1 MALFTE
7 VNTWQD
13 FAVAAREE
21 NPLISQMSFIHK
33 PQVGPTMFDVNPL
46 ETDIGEMF
54 KMGLMEEVKGEEIIH
69 HEANKR
75 FDAPYINADATQANV
90 YGVAALVNGDD
101 ALYVGL
107 DYIQLAAVSHSPQTG
122 ALALKYSY
130 PRTGQLIQFKNKGVW
145 RISGK
150 RESIAGAHRLYL
162 AKVVPSSPSLANT
175 ITNAAGVYGGDQFGV
190 IGSAFEEA
198 SHGMQK
204 GISPSSKTYTN
215 YLQEFADYYD
225 QTDFEATNETYP
237 FMYQG
242 KQINFVYPRGFN
254 DTEIRFAFLEQAGLF
269 LTPFGSSIPGFDK
282 NGGAVTVQ
290 TTQGYMPNLELN
302 APKLYYDNNP
312 TVALFEQ
319 IIRLRR
325 KLNQGR
331 ECLMQC
337 GYEFLLKAKDIITQ
351 FGVNGS
357 MVYNRSAVDL
367 NIDQIKIGGFTFNM
381 KELMILNHPD
391 ITAIPGFNYPWY
403 FIIAPMDKT
412 KDAKTG
418 IMKDAFTIMWKKS
431 IGGGS
436 RGHYQMFTTGAM
448 ADTPTDDQNVRRI
461 HIRSRKGTRVVAAS
475 KFILGQRLQPA
486 A

>member
-1 MALFTE
+1 MAVE
-7 VNTWQD
+7 VNSWQD
-13 FAVAAREE
+13 FSVAAREE

-33 PQVGPTMFDVNPL
+33 PQVGSTMFDVNPL

-69 HEANKR
+69 HEAGKR
-75 FDAPYINADATQANV
+75 FDAPYINQDATQANV
-90 YGVAALVNGDD
+90 YGVAALVNGDP

-107 DYIQLAAVSHSPQTG
+107 DYVQLEDISHSPQTG
-122 ALALKYSY
+122 ADALKYSY
-130 PRTGQLIQFKNKGVW
+130 PRVGQIVQFKNKGVW

-150 RESIAGAHRLYL
+150 RENIAGAHRLYL
-162 AKVVPSSPSLANT
+162 VKVSSSSPSLANT
-175 ITNAAGVYGGDQFGV
+175 ITLAAGIYGGDQFGI

-198 SHGMQK
+198 THGMQK
-204 GISPSSKTYTN
+204 GLVPTSKTYTN
-215 YLQEFADYYD
+215 YLQTFSDYYD
-225 QTDFEATNETYP
+225 QTDIEATNETYP
-237 FMYQG
+237 FVYQG
-242 KQINFVYPRGFN
+242 KPINFVYPRGLA
-254 DTEIRFAFLEQAGLF
+254 DTEMRFAFMEQSGLF
-269 LTPFGSSIPGFDK
+269 LTPYGSSIAGFDK
-282 NGGAVTVQ
+282 NGVGVTMN

-331 ECLMQC
+331 ECMMQC

-351 FGVNGS
+351 FGVAGS

-367 NIDQIKIGGFTFNM
+367 NIDTIKIGGFVFNM

-418 IMKDAFTIMWKKS
+418 IMKDAFTIMWKKA
-431 IGGGS
+431 IGGGA
-436 RGHYQMFTTGAM
+436 RGHYKMWTTGAM
-448 ADTPTDDQNVRRI
+448 ADNPTDDQQVRRI
-461 HIRSRKGTRVVAAS
+461 HLYTRKGTRVVAAS

>member
-1 MALFTE
+1 MAE

-21 NPLISQMSFIHK
+21 NPLISNMSFIHK
-33 PQVGPTMFDVNPL
+33 PQVGSVMFDVNPL

-69 HEANKR
+69 HEASKR
-75 FDAPYINADATQANV
+75 FDAPYVNTSTTLTDV
-90 YGVAALVNGDD
+90 YGTASTGNGDP
-101 ALYVGL
+101 ALYDGL
-107 DYIQLAAVSHSPQTG
+107 DYIQLALVSHSPQTG
-122 ALALKYSY
+122 ANQYKYSY
-130 PRTGQLIQFKNKGVW
+130 PRTGQIIQWKNKGVW

-150 RESIAGAHRLYL
+150 RETVAGAHRLYL
-162 AKVVPSSPSLANT
+162 VKVSSTSPSIAST
-175 ITNAAGVYGGDQFGV
+175 ITTAGSTYGGDQFAV

-198 SHGMQK
+198 TYGMQK
-204 GISPSSKTYTN
+204 GIVPASKTYTN
-215 YLQEFADYYD
+215 YLQTFTDYYD
-225 QTDFEATNETYP
+225 QTDVEATNETYP

-242 KQINFVYPRGFN
+242 KEINFVYPRGFS
-254 DTEIRFAFLEQAGLF
+254 DTEMRFAFMEQSGLF
-269 LTPFGSSIPGFDK
+269 LTPYGSAIAGFDK
-282 NGGAVTVQ
+282 NGTAVTMN

-325 KLNQGR
+325 KLMQGR

-351 FGVNGS
+351 FGVNGG

-418 IMKDAFTIMWKKS
+418 IMKDAFTIMWKKA
-431 IGGGS
+431 IGGGA
-436 RGHYQMFTTGAM
+436 RGHYKMWMTGAM
-448 ADTPTDDQNVRRI
+448 ADNPTDDQQVRRI
-461 HIRSRKGTRVVAAS
+461 HLYTRKGTRVVAAS

>member
-1 MALFTE
+1 MAQFTE

-21 NPLISQMSFIHK
+21 NPLISQMSFLHK

-69 HEANKR
+69 HEASKR
-75 FDAPYINADATQANV
+75 FDAPYVNTSGTQASV
-90 YGVAALVNGDD
+90 FGTASTGNGDD
-101 ALYVGL
+101 TLYTGL
-107 DYIQLAAVSHSPQTG
+107 DYIQLDPLSHSPQSG
-122 ALALKYSY
+122 ASALKYSY

-150 RESIAGAHRLYL
+150 RESVAGAHRLYL
-162 AKVVPSSPSLANT
+162 AKINSSVPSLTNT
-175 ITNAAGVYGGDQFGV
+175 ITNAASVFGGDQFAV

-198 SHGMQK
+198 SYGMQK
-204 GISPSSKTYTN
+204 GIVPSSKTYTN
-215 YLQEFADYYD
+215 YLSRFAEYYD
-225 QTDFEATNETYP
+225 QTDVESTNETYP

-242 KQINFVYPRGFN
+242 KEINFIYPRGFS
-254 DTEIRFAFLEQAGLF
+254 DTEMRFAFLESAGLF
-269 LTPFGSSIPGFDK
+269 LTPRGQDIPGFDK
-282 NGGAVTVQ
+282 NGSAVVMN

-331 ECLMQC
+331 ECMMQC

-351 FGVNGS
+351 FGVNGG
-357 MVYNRSAVDL
+357 MVYNRSALDL
-367 NIDQIKIGGFTFNM
+367 NIDQVKIGGFTFNM
-381 KELMILNHPD
+381 KELTILNHPD

-436 RGHYQMFTTGAM
+436 RGHYQMFTLGAM

-461 HIRSRKGTRVVAAS
+461 HIRSSKGTRVVAAS
-475 KFILGQRLQPA
+475 RFILGQRLQPA